1 VNPRLAALLA
11 KARSM
16 LAGFTPGQR
25 AIVVVAVLALGL
37 GAFALSKF
45 AAQPNWTPLF
55 TNLSGSDAN
64 AVVEQLTADNVQ
76 YQLAD
81 GGQTILVPQPQV
93 YNLRVALSG
102 KGVPAGDSDSGYAL
116 LDKQGLTATDFQ
128 QNVAYRR
135 ALEGELNKTLQA
147 FDGVNT
153 AVVHLAMPKKDV
165 FTTEQDKVTASVLL
179 ALKPGEELDRG
190 QVKAAT
196 RLVAGAVEGLD
207 PDNVTITDSEGHLL
221 STPSTGAA
229 GSADAMS
236 DADAQTAKYEDR
248 ITAAAQGMLD
258 KVLGAGRA
266 VVRVNAQ
273 LNFDQTDRTSETYVA
288 PNALPPL
295 SESSSSESYTG
306 AGSGSGGTVGQTWP
320 TLTPGTP
327 DSGSGGAYNKTN
339 KTVNNPVGKVVERNQ
354 QAPGRIER
362 LTVAVVLDAKSAGT
376 VNPAQVQALVGNAVG
391 LDTTRGDSVQVD
403 AVPFDTSA
411 QQDARNDLAQANQQ
425 AAIQQYIGIGKQAGL
440 VLLILI
446 VLFILWRSTRRKTT
460 KIDVTAANLPQE
472 GVLVNTVPAG
482 LEGSPALAALESGDG
497 TAALSGGDGLEGEDL
512 REEVAG
518 LVDNS
523 PDEIA
528 LLLQSWL
535 AEQKA

>member
-1 VNPRLAALLA
+1 
-11 KARSM
+11 M

-45 AAQPNWTPLF
+45 AAQPNWTPLY
-55 TNLSGSDAN
+55 TNLSGTDAN

-93 YNLRVALSG
+93 YNLRVSLSG
-102 KGVPAGDSDSGYAL
+102 KGVPAGDAESGYAL

-135 ALEGELNKTLQA
+135 ALEGELNKTLEA

-179 ALKPGEELDRG
+179 ALKPGEQLERG
-190 QVKAAT
+190 QVKAVT
-196 RLVAGAVEGLD
+196 RVVAGAVEGLD
-207 PDNVTITDSEGHLL
+207 PDNVTITDSEGRLL
-221 STPSTGAA
+221 STSGSGADGA
-229 GSADAMS
+229 ADAMS
-236 DADAQTAKYEDR
+236 DSDAQTAKYEDR
-248 ITAAAQGMLD
+248 ITTAAQDMLD
-258 KVLGAGRA
+258 KVLGSGRA

-288 PNALPPL
+288 PNEIPPL
-295 SESSSSESYTG
+295 SESSTSEQYTG
-306 AGSGSGGTVGQTWP
+306 AGSGAGGTVGQTWP
-320 TLTPGTP
+320 SLTPGTSSS
-327 DSGSGGAYNKTN
+327 SGNGAYGKSS
-339 KTVNNPVGKVVERNQ
+339 KTVNNAVGKVVERAQ

-362 LTVAVVLDAKSAGT
+362 LTVAVVLDASSAGT

-411 QQDARNDLAQANQQ
+411 AKNVQDELAAANQQ
-425 AAIQQYIGIGKQAGL
+425 AALEQYIGIGKQAGL

-446 VLFILWRSTRRKTT
+446 VLFVLWRTTRRRT
-460 KIDVTAANLPQE
+460 KVEVSASDLPRE
-472 GVLVNTVPAG
+472 GVLVSSVPAG
-482 LEGSPALAALESGDG
+482 LAAGGPLPALESGDG
-497 TAALSGGDGLEGEDL
+497 LSLEGARAGGENL

-528 LLLQSWL
+528 LLLQGWL
-535 AEQKA
+535 AEQKS